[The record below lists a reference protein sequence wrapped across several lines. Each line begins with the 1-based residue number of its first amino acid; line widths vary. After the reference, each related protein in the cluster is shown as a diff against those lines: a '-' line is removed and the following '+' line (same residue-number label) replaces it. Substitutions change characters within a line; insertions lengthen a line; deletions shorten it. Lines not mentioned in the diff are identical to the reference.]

1 MRTNGNQDQGRAQP
15 KPQSTQ
21 ATTGQNVPAQRGITQ
36 QQQGQRG
43 LSRGQGYAREWGPFG
58 LLSRMFEDI
67 DRAFGLD
74 FDRGIGL
81 GRGEGQRSMFRPQVE
96 VFERD
101 NKLIV
106 RADLPG
112 LQEQDVKVEV
122 DEGVLTISG
131 ERRNDFEEKREGY
144 FHSERSYGYFQRSV
158 RLPEGIDLNQIQARF
173 DSGVLEVEAP
183 IPEQKPKGRNVP
195 ITGAQQQ
202 PQQQQPTAGATQAGG
217 QPSGQAGQT
226 GQPYQP
232 QTQRK
237 PD

>member
-1 MRTNGNQDQGRAQP
+1 MRTNGNQEQGRTQTKAQG
-15 KPQSTQ
+15 TG

-36 QQQGQRG
+36 QQAGQRG
-43 LSRGQGYAREWGPFG
+43 MSRGHGYTREWGPFG

-67 DRAFGLD
+67 DRAFGLG
-74 FDRGIGL
+74 FDRGIGP
-81 GRGEGQRSMFRPQVE
+81 GRGEGQRTMFRPQVE

-131 ERRNDFEEKREGY
+131 ERKNDFEEKREGY

-202 PQQQQPTAGATQAGG
+202 KTAGATQAGAPTYG
-217 QPSGQAGQT
+217 QPGQT
-226 GQPYQP
+226 GQTGGQT

>member
-1 MRTNGNQDQGRAQP
+1 
-15 KPQSTQ
+15 
-21 ATTGQNVPAQRGITQ
+21 
-36 QQQGQRG
+36 
-43 LSRGQGYAREWGPFG
+43 
-58 LLSRMFEDI
+58 
-67 DRAFGLD
+67 
-74 FDRGIGL
+74 
-81 GRGEGQRSMFRPQVE
+81 MFRPQVE

-131 ERRNDFEEKREGY
+131 ERKNDFEEKREGY

-195 ITGAQQQ
+195 ITGGQQ
-202 PQQQQPTAGATQAGG
+202 QQQQPTAGATQAGA
-217 QPSGQAGQT
+217 QPHGQAGQT

-232 QTQRK
+232 PTQTPTQRK